1 MRMTLHPGLDVL
13 LEPGARL
20 GDLRADLAR
29 LARRPELLVSPLAVD
44 GVLVHD
50 DHLVGTRP
58 LLPGA
63 TLRALPP
70 GTGPAAS
77 AVAQDPEAEAL
88 RAPWHVAVL
97 SGPGTG
103 GLHAVHEGSTIVPAA
118 SGAGGASVVVTLEA
132 RRGAAFPWTRRTGR
146 RPRVRAAVRVSVRGA
161 RGTWE
166 SPGVRPR
173 RVRGRRPQAWPPGRV
188 LLVGDAVHDLR
199 PRPRLEEWAVTS
211 ALPLPAP
218 APAVGPGLSG
228 QSIAMALTPA
238 VGSLALAATLRQ
250 PVLALLAL
258 LGPLMLVVPL
268 LVAARRRRSPG
279 QDGSGPAAGQAGRPV
294 PGVGTGSR
302 RSPGGGADDG
312 RPIAPRTST
321 DPVGTP
327 SLAGA
332 HRGTGAGRDM
342 GPDRIPGPATE
353 AADGGPPVPSPADL
367 MTAVIAVHRA
377 APDPSRAQGAAPAT
391 SLGPAPGTGTPPGPP
406 RAPGA
411 RLPDGCVAVVGQRA
425 DRLAAARTLL
435 LAQVASGATVEAV
448 HADEDAHEWAWL
460 RWLPR
465 ASRRRDTSPGAP
477 TTDRALLVDDSPAR
491 PDGRRDGA
499 QALDRWWA
507 ARGPHDRLILLTPDK
522 IAVPAW
528 CRTVLDAT
536 HGRWH
541 LADGSDGPAPW
552 FGVTAGWAERYARH
566 LAATAR
572 LGRWPVGA
580 GTPTAGEPSDPA
592 ASGLPVTV
600 SLAALLGLTADEA
613 AAPVA
618 DVSRSLATHVALRW
632 EASALNAS
640 TTPGL
645 PVALGLDASGRPV
658 LVDVVR
664 DGPHAL
670 VAGTTGAGKSELLQS
685 LVLGLALTTS
695 PRDLAIALVD
705 YKGGASFGGCVG
717 LPHVVGQVTD
727 LEPGLAG
734 RALAG
739 LRAELRRR
747 EHVVAGAGATCL
759 EDLPP
764 GALPRL
770 LVVVDEFRALA
781 DDLPDFLPGLLRLAS
796 QGRSLGVH
804 LVLATQ
810 RPAGAVTAD
819 MRANISLRV
828 ALRQVDAGDSHD
840 VIDAPHAARI
850 PVDRPGRAV
859 LRRGDGPP
867 LAFQCAHAASP
878 APRGTDTVRP
888 APRWGAAPLPVR
900 APEPDA
906 PDLVTVLVA
915 AAREAAATAAHTPHP
930 APWLPGLPRR
940 VTPSDLPGARTSP
953 GGASERLPLALSD
966 LPAEQRRGVVTWDVG
981 EGHLAVVGRP
991 RSGRTTALR
1000 ALAVAALDRGWDV
1013 HVVAEDPALTGPA
1026 LREHAGCGT
1035 VVDQHDPRR
1044 VARLVDLL
1052 LARAGRRPTL
1062 VLLDGSEDLRA
1073 SLGLLA
1079 GGTGAD
1085 LLGRL
1090 LGDGAARGVH
1100 VVLSGQTAGLG
1111 GLAHRVGPRLVLTSS
1126 AVHDDVAHGVPS
1138 RLAGRGGRA
1147 GRGVWLGADEPVEC
1161 QVVIDASPLE
1171 RDASSDA
1178 PSLDDGRSLPL
1189 RLAPL
1194 PRLVLPAD
1202 LPVPGEDS
1210 LRAVPV
1216 GIGGDAAVPQCLDV
1230 TAGGLVVGPGG
1241 SGRSSAL
1248 LLVLGY
1254 ALPTGR
1260 VRAVLSRD
1268 PRLTE
1273 LVTTDAGAGGLVV
1286 ASTFSPYEAATALN
1300 LLATTPPAPGD
1311 LVVVD
1316 DLDVLQQACPLEVE
1330 VLTGLVRTG
1339 VVLLASAS
1347 TVAAATAHR
1356 GPLAEVRAA
1365 RCGIVL
1371 RPGERGSGDVFGMSL
1386 ERVLDPGAGPAGRAV
1401 LVRSGALVPV
1411 QVASA
1416 G

>member
-1 MRMTLHPGLDVL
+1 MRLTLHPGLDVL

-20 GDLRADLAR
+20 GDLRSDLAR

-44 GVLVHD
+44 GALVHD

-70 GTGPAAS
+70 EPSRAAS
-77 AVAQDPEAEAL
+77 AAEQDPEVEAL

-97 SGPGTG
+97 SGPGSG
-103 GLHAVHEGSTIVPAA
+103 GLHAVREGTTVVPAA
-118 SGAGGASVVVTLEA
+118 SVPGGATVVVTLET
-132 RRGAAFPWTRRTGR
+132 RNGRWFPWTRRPGH
-146 RPRVRAAVRVSVRGA
+146 RPRVGVAVRGA

-166 SPGVRPR
+166 SPGARPR
-173 RVRGRRPQAWPPGRV
+173 RVRGARSRPWPAGRV

-211 ALPLPAP
+211 ALPLPVRG
-218 APAVGPGLSG
+218 PAVGAGLSG
-228 QSIAMALTPA
+228 QSIVMALTPA

-258 LGPLMLVVPL
+258 LGPLVLVVQ
-268 LVAARRRRSPG
+268 LVLAARRRRAPG
-279 QDGSGPAAGQAGRPV
+279 QDGFG
-294 PGVGTGSR
+294 PGVGPVGRQSRDLGTGSG
-302 RSPGGGADDG
+302 RSAGGGADTG
-312 RPIAPRTST
+312 RPVAPRTGA
-321 DPVGTP
+321 DAVGAPAPAATG
-327 SLAGA
+327 GA
-332 HRGTGAGRDM
+332 TTGRGVD
-342 GPDRIPGPATE
+342 PDRLPGPATE
-353 AADGGPPVPSPADL
+353 ASDGGPPVPSPADL
-367 MTAVIAVHRA
+367 MTAVVAVHHA
-377 APDPSRAQGAAPAT
+377 ARDPSREQGAATAT
-391 SLGPAPGTGTPPGPP
+391 GPGSVLRAGTSSRPP
-406 RAPGA
+406 RAVGS
-411 RLPDGCVAVVGQRA
+411 RLPDGCVAVVGQRD
-425 DRLAAARTLL
+425 DRLAAARALL

-448 HADEDAHEWAWL
+448 HADEVAHEWAWL
-460 RWLPR
+460 RWLPG
-465 ASRRRDTSPGAP
+465 ASRHRDTRPRPPGS
-477 TTDRALLVDDSPAR
+477 DRALLVDASPAGHHGR
-491 PDGRRDGA
+491 QDDAPD
-499 QALDRWWA
+499 LDRWWA
-507 ARGPHDRLILLTPDK
+507 ARGQHDRLILVTPDQST
-522 IAVPAW
+522 VPAW

-541 LADGSDGPAPW
+541 LADGSTRPAPSA
-552 FGVTAGWAERYARH
+552 GVTADWSERYARH

-572 LGRWPVGA
+572 LGRWPADAGA
-580 GTPTAGEPSDPA
+580 PPVTEPSDPA
-592 ASGLPVTV
+592 SPGLPAAA
-600 SLAALLGLTADEA
+600 SLAALLGLPPDEA
-613 AAPVA
+613 AAPA
-618 DVSRSLATHVALRW
+618 AAMPGSLSTQVALRW
-632 EASALNAS
+632 EATSRGTS
-640 TTPGL
+640 TTAGM
-645 PVALGLDASGRPV
+645 PVPLGLDAHGRPV
-658 LVDVVR
+658 VVDVVR

-759 EDLPP
+759 DDLPP
-764 GALPRL
+764 GVLPRL
-770 LVVVDEFRALA
+770 LVVIDEFRALA
-781 DDLPDFLPGLLRLAS
+781 DDLPDFLPGLLRLAA

-819 MRANISLRV
+819 MRANLSLRI
-828 ALRQVDAGDSHD
+828 ALRQIDTGDSHD

-867 LAFQCAHAASP
+867 LAFQCAHAAAP
-878 APRGTDTVRP
+878 APRGTDAVRA
-888 APRWGAAPLPVR
+888 APRWGAVAVSPAGHER
-900 APEPDA
+900 DA
-906 PDLVTVLVA
+906 PDQVTVLVA
-915 AAREAAATAAHTPHP
+915 AAREAAVLAGHAPHP
-930 APWLPGLPRR
+930 APWLPGLPGR
-940 VTPSDLPGARTSP
+940 VTPSDLLGVRTP
-953 GGASERLPLALSD
+953 PDDAPAGLPLALSD
-966 LPAEQRRGVVTWDVG
+966 LPAEQSRGVVTWDAG
-981 EGHLAVVGRP
+981 DGHLAVVGRP

-1013 HVVAEDPALTGPA
+1013 HVVAEDPALTGPT

-1052 LARAGRRPTL
+1052 LAGTGRRPTL
-1062 VLLDGSEDLRA
+1062 VLLDGIEDLRT

-1079 GGTGAD
+1079 GGAGAE

-1100 VVLSGQTAGLG
+1100 VALAGQTPGLG
-1111 GLAHRVGPRLVLTSS
+1111 GLAHRVGPRLVLTSR

-1171 RDASSDA
+1171 RAASPDV
-1178 PSLDDGRSLPL
+1178 PPHGGRPVPL
-1189 RLAPL
+1189 RIAPL
-1194 PRLVLPAD
+1194 PRLVGPAD
-1202 LPVPGEDS
+1202 LPGPDEAS
-1210 LRAVPV
+1210 LRTVPV
-1216 GIGGDAAVPQCLDV
+1216 GIGGDAAEPVDLDV
-1230 TAGGLVVGPGG
+1230 TAGGLVIGPPG

-1248 LLVLGY
+1248 LHVLGY

-1268 PRLTE
+1268 PRLTGF
-1273 LVTTDAGAGGLVV
+1273 VTTGADAGDLVV
-1286 ASTFSPYEAATALN
+1286 TRTFSPREASAALN
-1300 LLATTPPAPGD
+1300 LLASAPPAPGD
-1311 LVVVD
+1311 VVVVD

-1330 VLTGLVRTG
+1330 VLTSLVRTG

-1371 RPGERGSGDVFGMSL
+1371 RPGERGSADVFGVSL
-1386 ERVLDPGAGPAGRAV
+1386 ERVLDPGGGPPGRAV
-1401 LVRSGALVPV
+1401 VVRAGGLVPA
-1411 QVASA
+1411 QVAFA

>member
-1 MRMTLHPGLDVL
+1 MTLHPGLDVL

-29 LARRPELLVSPLAVD
+29 LARRPELLAEPLAAD

-63 TLRALPP
+63 TLHALMP

-77 AVAQDPEAEAL
+77 ATERDPEAAAL

-97 SGPGTG
+97 SGPGSG
-103 GLHAVHEGSTIVPAA
+103 GLHAVPEA
-118 SGAGGASVVVTLEA
+118 SGLVLAAAGPGGATVVVTAGE
-132 RRGAAFPWTRRTGR
+132 RRTGR
-146 RPRVRAAVRVSVRGA
+146 VRGFPWVRWNRRSGRGGQGGPVRVAVRGA
-161 RGTWE
+161 HGTWE
-166 SPGVRPR
+166 SPGARPR
-173 RVRGRRPQAWPPGRV
+173 PVRGARPRSWPAGRV
-188 LLVGDAVHDLR
+188 LHVGGAVYDLR

-211 ALPLPAP
+211 ALPLPVPVRAG
-218 APAVGPGLSG
+218 GPGLSG
-228 QSIAMALTPA
+228 QSVAMALTPA

-258 LGPLMLVVPL
+258 LGPLTLVVPL
-268 LVAARRRRSPG
+268 LVAARRRRSRG
-279 QDGSGPAAGQAGRPV
+279 QDGSGP
-294 PGVGTGSR
+294 
-302 RSPGGGADDG
+302 
-312 RPIAPRTST
+312 
-321 DPVGTP
+321 
-327 SLAGA
+327 
-332 HRGTGAGRDM
+332 GAGRVGRTGGDP
-342 GPDRIPGPATE
+342 GGAPAPTEASRGAATRGAGGTDRIPLAASEPA
-353 AADGGPPVPSPADL
+353 DDDPPAPSPADL
-367 MTAVIAVHRA
+367 MTAVVAVHRA
-377 APDPSRAQGAAPAT
+377 APDPSRAPRAAT
-391 SLGPAPGTGTPPGPP
+391 GTGPAPWADPLATPP
-406 RAPGA
+406 RAQGA
-411 RLPDGCVAVVGQRA
+411 RLPDGCVAVVGRRA

-465 ASRRRDTSPGAP
+465 SRRRQEASPGASAGDRLLLVDTSPAGHEGP
-477 TTDRALLVDDSPAR
+477 SV
-491 PDGRRDGA
+491 GA
-499 QALDRWWA
+499 QDLDRWWA
-507 ARGPHDRLILLTPDK
+507 ARGPHDRLILLATGRD
-522 IAVPAW
+522 AVPAW

-536 HGRWH
+536 NGGWH
-541 LADGSDGPAPW
+541 LADGSTRPAPAV
-552 FGVTAGWAERYARH
+552 GVTATWSERYARH
-566 LAATAR
+566 LAAAAG
-572 LGRWPVGA
+572 LGRWPA
-580 GTPTAGEPSDPA
+580 GTGDPAAGEPSDPVA
-592 ASGLPVTV
+592 PGLPAAA
-600 SLAALLGLTADEA
+600 SLAALLGLGTSDAV
-613 AAPVA
+613 APSA
-618 DVSRSLATHVALRW
+618 DVRCSLATRVAHRW
-632 EASALNAS
+632 ETSSRSAS

-645 PVALGLDASGRPV
+645 PVPLGLDAHGHPV
-658 LVDVVR
+658 VVDVVR

-759 EDLPP
+759 DDLPP
-764 GALPRL
+764 GVLPRL

-819 MRANISLRV
+819 MRANISLRI
-828 ALRQVDAGDSHD
+828 ALRQIDTGDSHD

-859 LRRGDGPP
+859 LRRGDGAPF
-867 LAFQCAHAASP
+867 AFQCAHAAAP
-878 APRGTDTVRP
+878 APRGTDAVRA
-888 APRWGAAPLPVR
+888 APRWGAAPVSPGGH
-900 APEPDA
+900 APDA
-906 PDLVTVLVA
+906 TDQVALLVA
-915 AAREAAATAAHTPHP
+915 AAREAAVLAGHAPYP
-930 APWLPGLPRR
+930 APWLPGLPGR
-940 VTPSDLPGARTSP
+940 VTPSDLPGAGTTS
-953 GGASERLPLALSD
+953 GDVQSHLPLALSD
-966 LPAEQRRGVVTWDVG
+966 LPGEQSRGVVTWDVG
-981 EGHLAVVGRP
+981 DGHLAVVGRP

-1013 HVVAEDPALTGPA
+1013 HVVAQDPALTGPG
-1026 LREHAGCGT
+1026 LRAHAGCGT

-1052 LARAGRRPTL
+1052 LGRTDREPTL
-1062 VLLDGSEDLRA
+1062 VLLDGIEDLRA

-1079 GGTGAD
+1079 GGAGAD

-1090 LGDGAARGVH
+1090 LGDGASHGVH
-1100 VVLSGQTAGLG
+1100 VALSGQTPGLG

-1147 GRGVWLGADEPVEC
+1147 GRAVWLGSDEPVEC
-1161 QVVIDASPLE
+1161 QVVVDASPAPGRGPL
-1171 RDASSDA
+1171 SDA
-1178 PSLDDGRSLPL
+1178 TSRDDGRPAPV

-1194 PRLVLPAD
+1194 PRLVAPAD
-1202 LPVPGEDS
+1202 LPGPGEVP

-1216 GIGGDAAVPQCLDV
+1216 GIGGDAAAPVRLDLG
-1230 TAGGLVVGPGG
+1230 AGALVVGPGG

-1248 LLVLGY
+1248 LLLLGY
-1254 ALPTGR
+1254 VLPTGR

-1268 PRLTE
+1268 LRLTQ
-1273 LVTTDAGAGGLVV
+1273 LAATHDGAGHVVV
-1286 ASTFSPYEAATALN
+1286 ACSFSPFEAAEALK
-1300 LLATTPPAPGD
+1300 LLSTDPPARGD
-1311 LVVVD
+1311 VVVVD

-1330 VLTGLVRTG
+1330 VLTELVRAG

-1365 RCGIVL
+1365 RCGLVL
-1371 RPGERGSGDVFGMSL
+1371 RPGERGSADVFGASL
-1386 ERVLDPGAGPAGRAV
+1386 DQVLDPGTGPAGRAV
-1401 LVRSGALVPV
+1401 AVRSGELVPV
-1411 QVASA
+1411 QVAFA

>member
-1 MRMTLHPGLDVL
+1 MTLHPGLDVL

-70 GTGPAAS
+70 GSGPAAS
-77 AVAQDPEAEAL
+77 AGAQDPEAEAL
-88 RAPWHVAVL
+88 RTPWHVAVL
-97 SGPGTG
+97 SGPGSG
-103 GLHAVHEGSTIVPAA
+103 GLHALHEGSRLVLAT
-118 SGAGGASVVVTLEA
+118 SDLGGATVVVTLAA

-146 RPRVRAAVRVSVRGA
+146 RPRARAAVQISVRGA
-161 RGTWE
+161 RATWE

-173 RVRGRRPQAWPPGRV
+173 RVRGPRFRPWPPGRV

-279 QDGSGPAAGQAGRPV
+279 QDGSGPAAGQAVRPG
-294 PGVGTGSR
+294 PGVSTGPR
-302 RSPGGGADDG
+302 RSAGAGADDG
-312 RPIAPRTST
+312 RPVAPRTST
-321 DPVGTP
+321 DPVGMP

-332 HRGTGAGRDM
+332 QRGTGAGRDVS
-342 GPDRIPGPATE
+342 PDRVPGPATE
-353 AADGGPPVPSPADL
+353 PADGGPPVPSPADL

-391 SLGPAPGTGTPPGPP
+391 SLGPAPGTGTPPGLPS
-406 RAPGA
+406 APGA

-491 PDGRRDGA
+491 HDGRRDGA

-507 ARGPHDRLILLTPDK
+507 TRSPHDRLILLTPDK
-522 IAVPAW
+522 ITVPAW

-580 GTPTAGEPSDPA
+580 GTPTTGGPSDPA

-613 AAPVA
+613 TAPAA
-618 DVSRSLATHVALRW
+618 DVPRSLATHVALRW
-632 EASALNAS
+632 EASAQNAS

-645 PVALGLDASGRPV
+645 PVPLGLDASGRPV

-930 APWLPGLPRR
+930 APWLPGLPGR
-940 VTPSDLPGARTSP
+940 VTPSDLPGARNSP
-953 GGASERLPLALSD
+953 GDASERLPLALSD

-1062 VLLDGSEDLRA
+1062 VVLDGIEDLRA
-1073 SLGLLA
+1073 SLGRLA
-1079 GGTGAD
+1079 GGAGAD

-1100 VVLSGQTAGLG
+1100 VALSGQTPGLG

-1216 GIGGDAAVPQCLDV
+1216 GIGGDAAVPVCLDV

-1268 PRLTE
+1268 PRLAE
-1273 LVTTDAGAGGLVV
+1273 LVTTAAGAGDLVV
-1286 ASTFSPYEAATALN
+1286 TSTFSPFEAATALN
-1300 LLATTPPAPGD
+1300 LLAATPPAPGD
-1311 LVVVD
+1311 VVVVD

-1330 VLTGLVRTG
+1330 TLTGLVRTG

-1365 RCGIVL
+1365 RCGVVL

-1401 LVRSGALVPV
+1401 LVRSGELVPV
-1411 QVASA
+1411 QVAFA

>member
-1 MRMTLHPGLDVL
+1 MTLHPGLDVL

-63 TLRALPP
+63 TLRALRP
-70 GTGPAAS
+70 GSGPAAS
-77 AVAQDPEAEAL
+77 AAAQDPEAEAL

-97 SGPGTG
+97 SGPGSG
-103 GLHAVHEGSTIVPAA
+103 GLLALREGSTIVLATSE
-118 SGAGGASVVVTLEA
+118 SGDATVVVTLEA
-132 RRGAAFPWTRRTGR
+132 RRGGTFPWTRRSGR
-146 RPRVRAAVRVSVRGA
+146 HPRVRVSVRGD

-166 SPGVRPR
+166 SPGARPR
-173 RVRGRRPQAWPPGRV
+173 RVRGPRPQPWPPGRV

-211 ALPLPAP
+211 TLPLPAP
-218 APAVGPGLSG
+218 APAVGPVLGG

-258 LGPLMLVVPL
+258 LGPLVLVVPL

-279 QDGSGPAAGQAGRPV
+279 QDGPGPADGRVGRPW
-294 PGVGTGSR
+294 PGVGTSSR
-302 RSPGGGADDG
+302 RSPGGGADAG
-312 RPIAPRTST
+312 RP
-321 DPVGTP
+321 V
-327 SLAGA
+327 AGA
-332 HRGTGAGRDM
+332 SRGAAAARGG
-342 GPDRIPGPATE
+342 GPDRVPGPTTE
-353 AADGGPPVPSPADL
+353 ATDGGPPVPSPADL
-367 MTAVIAVHRA
+367 MTAVVAVHRA
-377 APDPSRAQGAAPAT
+377 APDPSRDQRAATAT
-391 SLGPAPGTGTPPGPP
+391 SLGPAPGTDAAPEPP
-406 RAPGA
+406 RAQGA

-448 HADEDAHEWAWL
+448 HTDEDAHEWAWL

-477 TTDRALLVDDSPAR
+477 TTDRALLVDDSPAGQ
-491 PDGRRDGA
+491 DDHQDGA
-499 QALDRWWA
+499 QTLDRWWA
-507 ARGPHDRLILLTPDK
+507 ARGPHDRLILLTSDQ
-522 IAVPAW
+522 ITVPAW

-541 LADGSDGPAPW
+541 LADGSDRAAPW
-552 FGVTAGWAERYARH
+552 FGVTIGWAERYARH

-592 ASGLPVTV
+592 APGLPVTV

-613 AAPVA
+613 AVPAP
-618 DVSRSLATHVALRW
+618 DVPGSLATHVALRW
-632 EASALNAS
+632 ESSALSAS
-640 TTPGL
+640 ITPGL
-645 PVALGLDASGRPV
+645 PVPLGLDTHGRPV

-705 YKGGASFGGCVG
+705 YKGGASFGACVG

-739 LRAELRRR
+739 LRAELHRR

-764 GALPRL
+764 GTLPRL

-867 LAFQCAHAASP
+867 LAFQGAHAASP
-878 APRGTDTVRP
+878 APRGTDTVRA
-888 APRWGAAPLPVR
+888 APRWGAAPLPAR

-915 AAREAAATAAHTPHP
+915 AAREAAAIAAHTPHP
-930 APWLPGLPRR
+930 APWLPGLPGR
-940 VTPSDLPGARTSP
+940 VTPSDLPGAHTSP
-953 GGASERLPLALSD
+953 DEASARLPLALSD

-1013 HVVAEDPALTGPA
+1013 HVVSEDRALTGPE

-1062 VLLDGSEDLRA
+1062 VLLDGIEDLRA

-1100 VVLSGQTAGLG
+1100 VALSGQTPGLG

-1126 AVHDDVAHGVPS
+1126 AVHDDVAHDVPS

-1147 GRGVWLGADEPVEC
+1147 GRGVWLGSDEPVEC
-1161 QVVIDASPLE
+1161 QVVADASPLE

-1178 PSLDDGRSLPL
+1178 PSRDDSRRAPI

-1202 LPVPGEDS
+1202 LPGPGEDS
-1210 LRAVPV
+1210 LRAVPI
-1216 GIGGDAAVPQCLDV
+1216 GIGGDDAVPQRLDM
-1230 TAGGLVVGPGG
+1230 TAGALVVGPGG

-1260 VRAVLSRD
+1260 VRAVLARD
-1268 PRLTE
+1268 PRLAE
-1273 LVTTDAGAGGLVV
+1273 HVTTGAGASDLVV
-1286 ASTFSPYEAATALN
+1286 ASTFSPSEAATALN
-1300 LLATTPPAPGD
+1300 LLATAPPAPGD
-1311 LVVVD
+1311 VVVVD

-1371 RPGERGSGDVFGMSL
+1371 RPGDRGSGDVFGTSL
-1386 ERVLDPGAGPAGRAV
+1386 ERVVDPGAGPAGRAV
-1401 LVRSGALVPV
+1401 LVRSGEHVPV
-1411 QVASA
+1411 QVALA